1 MMNINYVCADKGW
14 NGCHCESHEAGP
26 KKKKKITEVLK
37 VPDNLDLN

>member
-1 MMNINYVCADKGW
+1 MYVQIRGGMGATVKVMKQGQ
-14 NGCHCESHEAGP
+14 